1 MPIYEYQCR
10 LCQHSLDTLQKM
22 NDAPLLECP
31 ACHQPGL
38 ERMVSAAGFQL
49 KGQGWYVTDFKD
61 KAKASTAQTEAPSD
75 KKTTTPE
82 ATS

>member
-22 NDAPLLECP
+22 SDAPLVDCP

-38 ERMVSAAGFQL
+38 AKMVSAAGFQL
-49 KGQGWYVTDFKD
+49 KGQGWYATDFKE
-61 KAKASTAQTEAPSD
+61 KAKASTGQADAPAE
-75 KKTTTPE
+75 KKPVTPE

>member
-22 NDAPLLECP
+22 SDAPLLDCP
-31 ACHQPGL
+31 ECHQPGL

-61 KAKASTAQTEAPSD
+61 KAKTSAAQAETPTE
-75 KKTTTPE
+75 KKAVTTD